1 MSRPIQVTQITFAER
16 PTESITSSTFKVEKA
31 ALDATLQVGQAL
43 VRVDYISIDP
53 AMRGWLR
60 ETGASYM
67 APVQIG
73 ETMKAGGIGTV
84 IKVAEGETKIKI
96 GDVINGLTGWAD
108 YAVVEFDPRLF
119 QNLTSQYPK
128 ATKEDYVEALGGMVS
143 MTAYFG
149 LLEIAKIKPGETVVV
164 SGAAG
169 ATGSVVV
176 QLARILGA
184 GKVIGVAGGHEKSQ
198 YVEKELGADRCLD
211 YKSSSFK
218 TDFEKEVGLLDV
230 YFDNVGGEI
239 LDLALSRLNQHA
251 RIVMC
256 GSISTYNDSAH
267 KGIRN
272 YRQSSIAQGFTLFDY
287 TPRFDEALGAIMKW
301 KQEGKLKRMKFHVEN
316 GLESCPDA
324 LRTIFAGVNTGKM
337 VVKVSSEGPG
347 QV

>member
-218 TDFEKEVGLLDV
+218 TDFEKEVGLL
-230 YFDNVGGEI
+230 
-239 LDLALSRLNQHA
+239 
-251 RIVMC
+251 
-256 GSISTYNDSAH
+256 
-267 KGIRN
+267 
-272 YRQSSIAQGFTLFDY
+272 QSSIAQGFTLFDY

-337 VVKVSSEGPG
+337 VVKASSEGPG